1 MFGNKKGSYG
11 PLSLHEFS
19 DDESDDGSDFVSQ
32 QVRNQRQQ
40 LKQQDEG
47 LDMLSKSAERLGALS
62 MGISEE
68 LGQQN
73 KMLDGMEDDLD
84 KATQRLDFVT
94 KKTQEMIKRSG
105 GKQNFLIIVGLIV
118 VAFILIL
125 LILYS

>member
-1 MFGNKKGSYG
+1 MFDYSF
-11 PLSLHEFS
+11 H
-19 DDESDDGSDFVSQ
+19 
-32 QVRNQRQQ
+32 NQTKCR
-40 LKQQDEG
+40 
-47 LDMLSKSAERLGALS
+47 
-62 MGISEE
+62 
-68 LGQQN
+68 
-73 KMLDGMEDDLD
+73 MLDGMEDDLD